1 MVKSHWSSKMK
12 QYKAVF
18 IDWDDTIGDFHG
30 AAKLAL
36 QEMYEKYHLSD
47 YFASHE
53 EFVSLYKPHNI
64 ELWDQYGKDLVTKA
78 FLRVDRFLWPLL
90 HGSRVD
96 ERLRAPQKS
105 TDFSGTPQVKG
116 ERQEVAAL
124 AEQLSEDFLNLT
136 TAHFSLLEGAEELVR
151 YLAKKYPLTVVTNGF
166 IEVQYEKFDKSGL
179 RDCFS
184 HIVLSE
190 EVGCQKPNPRIFE
203 EALRMNGLQA
213 EDVVMIG
220 DSWNSD
226 IKGAINA
233 GIDQIWIKKNKE
245 PGAESPDTIAQTAT
259 YIVKSLSD
267 VMNIL

>member
-1 MVKSHWSSKMK
+1 MK

-18 IDWDDTIGDFHG
+18 IDWDDTIGDFVG
-30 AAKLAL
+30 AAKRAL
-36 QEMYEKYHLSD
+36 QEMYDKYNLSD

-90 HGSRVD
+90 HGSKVVSTTQQSK
-96 ERLRAPQKS
+96 EGMMGGSNKS
-105 TDFSGTPQVKG
+105 FPLG
-116 ERQEVAAL
+116 EDLGEALVAL
-124 AEQLSEDFLNLT
+124 AEQMSEDFLHLT
-136 TAHFSLLEGAEELVR
+136 TKYFSLLPGAEELVR

-203 EALRMNGLQA
+203 EALRMNGLAA

-220 DSWNSD
+220 ESWSSD
-226 IKGAINA
+226 IQGAINA
-233 GIDQIWIKKNKE
+233 GIDQIWIRKNKE
-245 PGAESPDTIAQTAT
+245 QGTKSQDTTEQTAT
-259 YIVKSLSD
+259 YIVQSLSE
-267 VMNIL
+267 VMEIL

>member
-1 MVKSHWSSKMK
+1 MVKSRWSSDMK

-18 IDWDDTIGDFHG
+18 IDWDDTIGDFIG

-36 QEMYEKYHLSD
+36 QEMYEKYNLSD
-47 YFASHE
+47 YFASLE

-64 ELWDQYGKDLVTKA
+64 ELWDQYGKDLVTKD
-78 FLRVDRFLWPLL
+78 FLRIDRFLWPLQ
-90 HGSRVD
+90 HGSRVG
-96 ERLRAPQKS
+96 ERLK
-105 TDFSGTPQVKG
+105 VKG

-166 IEVQYEKFDKSGL
+166 VEVQYEKFDKSGL
-179 RDCFS
+179 RDCFA

-203 EALRMNGLQA
+203 EALRMNGVSAA
-213 EDVVMIG
+213 EAVMIG

-226 IKGAINA
+226 IQGAINA
-233 GIDQIWIKKNKE
+233 GIDQIWVRKSKDPLPE
-245 PGAESPDTIAQTAT
+245 GQSAT
-259 YIVKSLSD
+259 YLVQSLSE
-267 VMNIL
+267 VMEIL

>member
-1 MVKSHWSSKMK
+1 MVKSHWSSNMK

-78 FLRVDRFLWPLL
+78 FLRVDRFLWPLI
-90 HGSRVD
+90 HGSRVG
-96 ERLRAPQKS
+96 ERLK
-105 TDFSGTPQVKG
+105 VKG

-190 EVGCQKPNPRIFE
+190 EVGCQKPNPRIYK

-226 IKGAINA
+226 IQGAINA
-233 GIDQIWIKKNKE
+233 GIDQIWVRKSQDPLPE
-245 PGAESPDTIAQTAT
+245 GQSAT
-259 YIVKSLSD
+259 YLVQSLSE
-267 VMNIL
+267 VMEIL

>member
-1 MVKSHWSSKMK
+1 MK

-18 IDWDDTIGDFHG
+18 IDWDDTIGDFLG

-36 QEMYEKYHLSD
+36 QDMYDKYHLSD

-64 ELWDQYGKDLVTKA
+64 ELWDKYGKDLLTKEYLS
-78 FLRVDRFLWPLL
+78 FDRFFYPLM
-90 HGSRVD
+90 HGSRVG
-96 ERLRAPQKS
+96 ERLKA
-105 TDFSGTPQVKG
+105 KG

-124 AEQLSEDFLNLT
+124 AEQLSEDFLNMT
-136 TAHFSLLEGAEELVR
+136 TARFSLLEGAEELVR

-166 IEVQYEKFDKSGL
+166 VEVQYEKFDKSGL
-179 RDCFS
+179 RDCFA

-213 EDVVMIG
+213 EEVVMIG

-233 GIDQIWIKKNKE
+233 GIDQIWIRKNKE
-245 PGAESPDTIAQTAT
+245 QGTKSQDTIEQTAT
-259 YIVKSLSD
+259 YIVQSLSE
-267 VMNIL
+267 VMEIL